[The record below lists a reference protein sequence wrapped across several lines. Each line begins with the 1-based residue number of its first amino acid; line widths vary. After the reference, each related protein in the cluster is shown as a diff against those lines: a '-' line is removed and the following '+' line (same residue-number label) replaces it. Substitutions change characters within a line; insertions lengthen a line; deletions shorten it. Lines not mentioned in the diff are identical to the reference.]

1 MKRGSGFVLAVL
13 LLAATGCATSSAFR
27 AGERAE
33 RLQDWDLAVLEYQR
47 ALKEKPQ
54 DVQVKRALER
64 ARLRASVDHA
74 NMARRLAGRG
84 LYNEALEEYRAA
96 LELNPGAPSLVEEV
110 RDLEARR
117 QKTATSL
124 QQAKANARER
134 TLAGLDLDPDARQP
148 IGLVFR
154 GASLREAYLALGRA
168 VGVNVTFD
176 PSFQDTTV
184 SLDLRDVG
192 FEQALSALAA
202 AGRTFHRVV
211 DAKVLN
217 VIPDTPA
224 KRRDFEQQV
233 VKTLFLSNADLKET
247 IDLLRVVLSTRRV
260 APVPGANAL
269 TINDTPDK
277 VAAAERIVEIVDK
290 RRAEVVVE
298 VQILEV
304 SRNQL
309 KEYGIYL
316 TSGLDAQGIEG
327 IASGVFPN
335 PDITSLEDGPYDRGN
350 LVVNSL
356 PGAVL
361 RLLQTDNSTRILANP
376 QLRVSEGQTAQAR
389 FGDQVPVPVT
399 TFTAIAT
406 GGIAQQ
412 PITSFE
418 YKNVGVNIDITPRVH
433 HDGEVTLQ
441 LKLDVSSVGPAGFQ
455 GLPTFNSRTVNSTI
469 RLRDGESNLLAG
481 LILDNERRGLTGL
494 PGIADIPILGRL
506 FARNED
512 EAQQTDIVMT
522 LTPHV
527 VRRTEIDENDLRSFL
542 VGGEVSPFVFDV
554 PPSPPPVQQQ
564 QEREQQPK
572 IEPIR
577 PPTAPADPN
586 PTP

>member
-1 MKRGSGFVLAVL
+1 MKRL
-13 LLAATGCATSSAFR
+13 LLPLALVAAVGCATSAALRS
-27 AGERAE
+27 GESAE
-33 RLQDWDLAVLEYQR
+33 RLQDYDRAVLEYQR
-47 ALKEKPQ
+47 AVKGDP
-54 DVQVKRALER
+54 DNVQYRRALER
-64 ARLRASVDHA
+64 ARLRASTDHT
-74 NMARRLAGRG
+74 NMGRRLAGRG
-84 LYNEALEEYRAA
+84 LYTEAMNEYRLALEM
-96 LELNPGAPSLVEEV
+96 NPNAPGVAEEMRDVEVQRQRGQASL
-110 RDLEARR
+110 LEA
-117 QKTATSL
+117 
-124 QQAKANARER
+124 KARAREKA
-134 TLAGLDLDPDARQP
+134 LPGLDLGPDAQQP
-148 IGLVFR
+148 LGLVFR
-154 GASLREAYLALGRA
+154 NASLREAYLALGRA
-168 VGVNVTFD
+168 AGINVTFD

-184 SLDLRDVG
+184 SLDLKDVKLD
-192 FEQALSALAA
+192 QALNALAA

-217 VIPDTPA
+217 VVPDTA
-224 KRRDFEQQV
+224 TKRREFEQQV

-247 IDLLRVVLSTRRV
+247 IDLLRVVLGARRV

-277 VAAAERIVEIVDK
+277 VAAAERIVAMVDK

-304 SRNQL
+304 SRNRL

-316 TSGLDAQGIEG
+316 TSGLDSQGVEG
-327 IASGVFPN
+327 IASGIFPDPTITN
-335 PDITSLEDGPYDRGN
+335 PDEGPYDRNN
-350 LVVNSL
+350 LVVTSL
-356 PGAVL
+356 PGAVV
-361 RLLQTDNSTRILANP
+361 RLLETDTSTRLLANP
-376 QLRVSEGQTAQAR
+376 QLRVSEGETAQAR

-418 YKNVGVNIDITPRVH
+418 YKNVGVNIDITPRTH

-441 LKLDVSSVGPAGFQ
+441 LKLEISAVGSAGYQ

-469 RLRDGESNLLAG
+469 RLRDGETNMLAG

-494 PGIADIPILGRL
+494 PGIASIPFIGRL
-506 FARNED
+506 FAKNKD

-527 VRRTEIDENDLRSFL
+527 IRRTEITEEDLRSFL
-542 VGGEVSPFVFDV
+542 VGGESSPAFFET
-554 PPSPPPVQQQ
+554 PPASTPAAPAATPA
-564 QEREQQPK
+564 ERPR

-577 PPTAPADPN
+577 PPSATPPQN
-586 PTP
+586 P